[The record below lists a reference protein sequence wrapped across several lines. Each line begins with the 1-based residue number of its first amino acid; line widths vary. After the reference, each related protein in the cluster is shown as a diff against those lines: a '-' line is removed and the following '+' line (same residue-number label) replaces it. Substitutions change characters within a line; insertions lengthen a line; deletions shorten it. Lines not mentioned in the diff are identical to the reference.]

1 MYEPITLQR
10 LDDFAEVNKEYS
22 FLLKQ
27 KAGLERKLNSLKSI
41 DYSKIKVTSGNAHKD
56 SEQERYAIS
65 LEKINKKLSEYS
77 KWLEPEG
84 KIIKTQIA
92 RVKQWNYRK
101 ILVYRY
107 IEKWKWAE
115 IIQDFFDFEDDYEAE
130 KNNKYKDTVMYW
142 HRRALE
148 ELEKISEKPYEPL
161 LPKQLPIQK
170 NEEKKC

>member
-10 LDDFAEVNKEYS
+10 LDDFAEVNKEYN

-115 IIQDFFDFEDDYEAE
+115 IIQDFFEFEDDYEAE